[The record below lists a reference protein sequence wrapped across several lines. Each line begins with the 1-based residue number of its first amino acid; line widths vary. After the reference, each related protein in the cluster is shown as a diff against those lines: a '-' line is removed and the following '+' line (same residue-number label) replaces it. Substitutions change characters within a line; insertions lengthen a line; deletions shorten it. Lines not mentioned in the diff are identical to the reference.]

1 MAYDPRAVANLM
13 ITLAKERKIELSNGK
28 LQKLLF
34 LAHAIF
40 LVTKGRP
47 LVHSSFEAWQYGPVS
62 REAYDAF
69 KSFGADPISGLA
81 KKRNPATGAEAEI
94 PAPDDLEVSDV
105 VARVVG
111 HYGPWAFSR
120 LVDLTHA
127 KSGLLQIWSL
137 LGLFL
142 LTPMKPKSRLLSG
155 HSAGWQLALVGP
167 FVIGQS
173 FILSKTICR

>member
-1 MAYDPRAVANLM
+1 M
-13 ITLAKERKIELSNGK
+13 ITLAKERKIDLSNGK

-127 KSGLLQIWSL
+127 KNGPWDFVVKSAASSAN
-137 LGLFL
+137 LGLRISDEIVRERYKFL
-142 LTPMKPKSRLLSG
+142 WKVIDQEKNV
-155 HSAGWQLALVGP
+155 GWTEENRP
-167 FVIGQS
+167 FA
-173 FILSKTICR
+173 

>member
-1 MAYDPRAVANLM
+1 MAYDPRAISNLM
-13 ITLAKERKIELSNGK
+13 ITLAKERGIDLTNGK

-47 LVHSSFEAWQYGPVS
+47 LVHPSFEAWQYGPVS

-69 KSFGADPISGLA
+69 KSFGAEPITTLA
-81 KKRNPATGAEAEI
+81 RKRNPVTGGEAEI
-94 PAPDDLEVSDV
+94 PMPTDVEVGDV

-111 HYGPWAFSR
+111 HYGPWAFIR

-127 KSGLLQIWSL
+127 KNGPWDFVVKSAKSNAN
-137 LGLFL
+137 LGLRISDEVVRERYKFL
-142 LTPMKPKSRLLSG
+142 WKVIDQEKNV
-155 HSAGWQLALVGP
+155 GWTEENRP
-167 FVIGQS
+167 FA
-173 FILSKTICR
+173 